1 MSKKITTNLF
11 KELASKVHNSY
22 YDYGKSIYTGS
33 KSNITITCKTHGDF
47 EQKSGSHLEGRGCK
61 KCGYEKL
68 KGVPPS
74 TKEVFIKKAIVV
86 HENIY
91 EYNKVVYSN
100 SQNKVTITCKS
111 HGDFYQKPNNHIM
124 GQGCPK
130 CADIKV
136 SGKITKELSTFKKEA
151 IEVHKNKYNYE
162 KVAYKN
168 NKSIVTIICPI
179 HGEFSQR
186 ASAHISGQ
194 GCITCGQAS
203 NYKKENY
210 IKKAGDRK
218 CILYTLRCFNEQEEF
233 YKVGI
238 TMNTI
243 RDRYNTNKKM
253 PYNYEIVREV
263 YGDAGYIWDLELSEK
278 RRLKD
283 SKHQPIIK
291 FAGSKT
297 ECFTK
302 I

>member
-22 YDYGKSIYTGS
+22 YDYDKSIYTGS
-33 KSNITITCKTHGDF
+33 KSNITITCKT
-47 EQKSGSHLEGRGCK
+47 
-61 KCGYEKL
+61 
-68 KGVPPS
+68 
-74 TKEVFIKKAIVV
+74 
-86 HENIY
+86 
-91 EYNKVVYSN
+91 
-100 SQNKVTITCKS
+100 

-136 SGKITKELSTFKKEA
+136 SVKITKELSTFKKEA
-151 IEVHKNKYNYE
+151 VEVHKNKYNYE
-162 KVAYKN
+162 KVVYKN

-218 CILYTLRCFNEQEEF
+218 CILYTLRCLNEQEEF

-238 TMNTI
+238 TMNSV

-253 PYNYEIVREV
+253 PYNYEIVRKV
-263 YGDAGYIWDLELSEK
+263 YGDAGDIWDLELSEK
-278 RRLKD
+278 KRLKD
-283 SKHQPIIK
+283 YKYQPNIK
-291 FAGSKT
+291 FGGSRT
-297 ECFTK
+297 ECFTTYN
-302 I
+302 